1 MRSRAGRIDVES
13 ALLYGKLEDQIYMNP
28 FLVLTK
34 LRIGSRF
41 IFITT
46 RGENPILMARSCKV
60 AVIGAGVSGLVAARE
75 LVREGHRVVVFEKSD
90 RIGGTWVYDPR
101 VESDPLGLDP
111 SREIV
116 HGSLYLSLRTNLPR
130 QLMSF
135 LDFPFT
141 ATGNGDSRTFPRHE
155 EVLAY
160 IEDFTAEF
168 GLLEL
173 IRFGA
178 EVVRVSSVD
187 MRNINEWV
195 VEWRT
200 QGSDSIPESEIF
212 DAVVICSGHHT
223 EPRVAKIPGI
233 DKWPGKQIHSHNYRI
248 PDPFLDQ
255 IVVLIGKGPSGLDI
269 CRDISKLAKEV
280 HLTSRSIDVEVA
292 KLEGHDNIWQHPM
305 IKSIHEDGTVLFH
318 DGSSVFADVIFHC
331 TGYNY
336 NFPFLETNGIVSV
349 DDNRVGPL
357 YKHVFPPRLAP
368 WISFVGIP
376 SKVITF
382 ITFELQ
388 SKWVAHVLSGKVV
401 LPKEEEMFAS
411 VEEFYMTMKEAGR
424 PKHYTH
430 TLYPSEFEYKNWLI
444 AQLGL
449 PPLDESIKQMYVST
463 ITGLLSHFDGFRD
476 QWDDGHWTQQS
487 HSA

>member
-1 MRSRAGRIDVES
+1 
-13 ALLYGKLEDQIYMNP
+13 
-28 FLVLTK
+28 
-34 LRIGSRF
+34 
-41 IFITT
+41 
-46 RGENPILMARSCKV
+46 MARSCKV

-130 QLMSF
+130 QVMSF

-141 ATGNGDSRTFPRHE
+141 ATRNGDSRTFPRHE

-160 IEDFTAEF
+160 IEDFATEF

-173 IRFGA
+173 IRFDA
-178 EVVRVSSVD
+178 EVVRVSSVE
-187 MRNINEWV
+187 MRKDEWV
-195 VEWRT
+195 VEWQT
-200 QGSDSIPESEIF
+200 PGSDSIPESEIF
-212 DAVVICSGHHT
+212 EAVVVCTGHHT
-223 EPRVAKIPGI
+223 DPRVAEIPGI
-233 DKWPGKQIHSHNYRI
+233 EKWPGKQIHSHNYRI
-248 PDPFLDQ
+248 PDPFVDQ
-255 IVVLIGKGPSGLDI
+255 IVVLIGKGPSALDI
-269 CRDISKLAKEV
+269 SRDISKLAKEV
-280 HLTSRSIDVEVA
+280 HLTSRSIDAEVA
-292 KLEGHDNIWQHPM
+292 KLEDHDNIWQHSM
-305 IKSIHEDGTVLFH
+305 IKSVHEDGSVLFH

-336 NFPFLETNGIVSV
+336 HFPFLETNGIVSI

-368 WISFVGIP
+368 WLSFVGIP
-376 SKVITF
+376 NKVIPF
-382 ITFELQ
+382 LSFELQ

-401 LPKEEEMFAS
+401 LPTEEEMLAS
-411 VEEFYMTMKEAGR
+411 VEELYVRMEAAGR

-430 TLYPSEFEYKNWLI
+430 ILYPFESEYKNWLI
-444 AQLGL
+444 DRLGL
-449 PPLDESIKQMYVST
+449 PPPDESIEQMYVAT
-463 ITGLLSHFDGFRD
+463 ISSLASHSDGFRD
-476 QWDDGHWTQQS
+476 KWDDGYWTQQS
-487 HSA
+487 HSAPIRE